1 MSSQKPAFVKAIH
14 MLVPSNTRVS
24 EQIKGRL
31 LFVHTEKLKS
41 GADKAIAVMVDKDKK
56 FALKSVLVHE
66 AWSSAD
72 QGRMRM
78 ILNPLVGKVVSITN
92 AKIVPRQKSCVFFAG
107 MFKPTVAVG
116 AVGCSAC
123 RWRHAANG
131 WRGLRLANS

>member
-1 MSSQKPAFVKAIH
+1 MSGNAGYTKPVH
-14 MLVPSNTRVS
+14 MLLASTTRVA
-24 EQIKGRL
+24 EQIKGRV
-31 LFVHTEKLKS
+31 LFVHTEVLKS
-41 GADKAIAVMVDKDKK
+41 GCQKAIAVMVDKDKK

-66 AWSSAD
+66 AWAPAD
-72 QGRMRM
+72 QARMRQ
-78 ILNPLVGKVVSITN
+78 ILTPLQGKVVSITN